1 MIVIPTDVEFKL
13 VDLKVVDFHTDTQKE
28 FIASEDP
35 DDYCDGNYSIG
46 FPNGAAPNATLFS
59 WTSENDKNS
68 KPTKYV
74 VSISE
79 SIDMSEPLT
88 YSSLKESVE
97 VYNLKINTEY
107 HWTVTAYFD
116 ATKFVSDVATFST
129 TANGPRNIYAD
140 GVENMR
146 DLGGYP
152 TESGKTFKQG
162 LIYRTAQFNYNKS
175 DDSAIPSAPSAKGKA
190 TLLKELKIKSEVDVR
205 QRDNKGKDETAGVR
219 SSPLGSSVKY
229 QYLPMKFGGSNM
241 FEEDDNDASIKSF
254 FEYMAVESNYP
265 IAFHCV
271 RGTDRT
277 GALAYAIGAL
287 CGVSYYYL
295 LRDYLFSNFANIGG
309 SVKESTLESPSY
321 YAEGINNSEGTTI
334 SEKAANYLK
343 NKVGVSQETLDSIKS
358 ILLK

>member
-1 MIVIPTDVEFKL
+1 MNEAIDILTFLGIPGDKIQHYQVIDNEEIMTIFVE
-13 VDLKVVDFHTDTQKE
+13 LKDIRPYCPVCGHTDIKIKGYYETTIRHSV
-28 FIASEDP
+28 IAHKKVRVTIRNRR
-35 DDYCDGNYSIG
+35 YLC
-46 FPNGAAPNATLFS
+46 
-59 WTSENDKNS
+59 S
-68 KPTKYV
+68 KC
-74 VSISE
+74 
-79 SIDMSEPLT
+79 
-88 YSSLKESVE
+88 
-97 VYNLKINTEY
+97 
-107 HWTVTAYFD
+107 
-116 ATKFVSDVATFST
+116 
-129 TANGPRNIYAD
+129 
-140 GVENMR
+140 
-146 DLGGYP
+146 
-152 TESGKTFKQG
+152 GKTFKQG
-162 LIYRTAQFNYNKS
+162 LIYRTAQFNYNKK
-175 DDSAIPSAPSAKGKA
+175 DESAIPSAPSAKGKA

-229 QYLPMKFGGSNM
+229 QYLPMKFGGSNI

-309 SVKESTLESPSY
+309 TVKESTLESPSY
-321 YAEGINNSEGTTI
+321 YAEGINNSEGSSM

-343 NKVGVSQETLDSIKS
+343 AKVGVGQETLESIKA